1 MNPNDGHHELDR
13 EECLRLLSRVPIGRV
28 VHTRHALPAVLPVN
42 FSLDTD
48 SAVVMRTS
56 ADSELAAAIDGVVI
70 AFEADEVDAAAHS
83 GWSVVVT
90 GRAALVIDPVE
101 RGRLRPYRAAL
112 LAGLARGGFHPGR
125 ARAGDRP
132 SAGRRALRL
141 RAGAV
146 LLLIIAAAREMLR
159 AAVERRSRGLRMSRI
174 GALRTNSVNQQDRTP
189 ISSVIRPHSTPGA
202 ATS

>member
-1 MNPNDGHHELDR
+1 MNPNDGFRELDR

-42 FSLDTD
+42 FSLDAD

-90 GRAALVIDPVE
+90 GRAATVTDPAE
-101 RGRLRPYRAAL
+101 YGRLTRTGPRSWVASPEEVFIRVAPELVTGRQLVGGRSVY
-112 LAGLARGGFHPGR
+112 GL
-125 ARAGDRP
+125 
-132 SAGRRALRL
+132 
-141 RAGAV
+141 
-146 LLLIIAAAREMLR
+146 
-159 AAVERRSRGLRMSRI
+159 GL
-174 GALRTNSVNQQDRTP
+174 
-189 ISSVIRPHSTPGA
+189 SSP
-202 ATS
+202 

>member
-101 RGRLRPYRAAL
+101 RGRLAHTGPRSW
-112 LAGLARGGFHPGR
+112 LASPEEVFIRVEPELVTGRQLVGGRSVYGL
-125 ARAGDRP
+125 
-132 SAGRRALRL
+132 
-141 RAGAV
+141 
-146 LLLIIAAAREMLR
+146 
-159 AAVERRSRGLRMSRI
+159 GL
-174 GALRTNSVNQQDRTP
+174 
-189 ISSVIRPHSTPGA
+189 SSS
-202 ATS
+202 